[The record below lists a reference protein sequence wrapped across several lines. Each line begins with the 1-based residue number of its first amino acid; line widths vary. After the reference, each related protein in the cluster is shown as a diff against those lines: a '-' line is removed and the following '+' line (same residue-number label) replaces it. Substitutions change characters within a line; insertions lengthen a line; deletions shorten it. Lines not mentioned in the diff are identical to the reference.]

1 MRHIKQLMLITA
13 LITIGL
19 YKVNAQDVSIN
30 ILNQP
35 AAVSKG
41 SMLGRVT
48 VDICNND
55 GGSRSA
61 AIGKLQPVIS
71 FPNLITGS
79 SVVTVTTTGWSVIS
93 NDGQTI
99 RLQNSTAI
107 APGECSQIV
116 LGYTGVSV
124 GGPLPVLGTLQF
136 NGLPTFGNLPGNDI
150 STTSITVFLDTD
162 GDTIAD
168 TIDLDDDNDGILD
181 VFEDAQFSAD
191 LDGDGVPNSLDL
203 DSDNDG
209 INDVIEA
216 GGVDAD
222 NDGIADGTVGLTG
235 IPTSANQIT
244 GTVPPDSD
252 LDTRTNP
259 YDLDSDNDGI
269 NDIIESGNPAL
280 IDANGDGIVDG
291 TDPDGDGIVGAAD
304 GSSSRGDSS
313 DPTPINTDG
322 TGLPDYLDTDSDEDG
337 LSDLL
342 ESGIASAA
350 TLDLNRDGRVDL
362 ITDLDGDGIVT
373 PVDGSASY
381 GDANN
386 PTLPD
391 SNTNGIPDYRE
402 ANPDI
407 DGDGVTNAQEISDG
421 TDYANGCDYNPSN
434 QVLANTSTTWRN
446 SDCDGDGVTNYKE
459 ATGTDNNAT
468 TTGDNTNPLDGC
480 SYNAVDQVLGS
491 TSPEWK
497 LQDCDKDGNLNGTDL
512 HPQVATAL
520 DDSLVAIYGSLGTVN
535 VLLNDDFLVGVTTT
549 VTRTGGTAAGTAVF
563 APATGILSYTP
574 TFAERGTTVTVTY
587 QVCNIA
593 TVPNVCANAIVN
605 ITVPVDTDADGVPDT
620 DDLDDDND
628 GILDTVESAQL
639 SADTDGDG
647 IPNRLD
653 LDSDNDGINDVDE
666 ANGIDLDGDGMADGI
681 ISVLG
686 IPTTAG
692 TGLLLTLLDVDG
704 DSKPNPYDLDSDND
718 GFYDLIEGGLN
729 PSLDIDNNGIVDCST
744 NCDPDGDGI
753 LTPVDGLPNVWKDAL
768 LPDLTPTTEINSLEF
783 STAGTSRDF
792 VVNVFEI
799 NNKPNVSGSTIVLR
813 VAKISGFTITYSSTS
828 GNSDVFVG
836 GTANSNS
843 DWTFTE
849 NANFITV
856 TAKPGVVIPQ
866 NGKKTIGF
874 TATRKTDVPSNTSQN
889 ITVTIIYG
897 SAGEEKVNN
906 NTVETKITAN

>member
-1 MRHIKQLMLITA
+1 MLVTA
-13 LITIGL
+13 LISGGL
-19 YKVNAQDVSIN
+19 CEVEAQDVSIN

-35 AAVSKG
+35 AAVSQG
-41 SMLGRVT
+41 STLGRVT

-55 GGSRSA
+55 GGSRNA

-71 FPNLITGS
+71 FPNLLTGT
-79 SVVTVTTTGWSVIS
+79 SVVPVTVTGWTVIS

-99 RLQNSTAI
+99 RLQNTTAI

-124 GGPLPVLGTLQF
+124 GGPLPVVGTLQF
-136 NGLPTFGNLPGNDI
+136 NGLPTFGNLPGNDL

-181 VFEDAQFSAD
+181 TVEDLQFSAD

-216 GGVDAD
+216 GGVDAN
-222 NDGIADGTVGLTG
+222 NDGIADGTSGLTG
-235 IPTSANQIT
+235 IPASANQLT
-244 GTVPPDSD
+244 GTIPPDSD
-252 LDTRTNP
+252 LDTRANP

-291 TDPDGDGIVGAAD
+291 IDPDGDGIVGTAD

-313 DPTPINTDG
+313 DPTPINTDSN
-322 TGLPDYLDTDSDEDG
+322 GLPDYLDIDSDDDG

-350 TLDLNRDGRVDL
+350 TLDVNKDGRVDV

-373 PVDGSASY
+373 LVDGSATY

-386 PTLPD
+386 PALPD

-407 DGDGVTNAQEISDG
+407 DGDGVTNAQEITDG
-421 TDYANGCDYNPSN
+421 TDYSNGCSYNPSN
-434 QVLANTSTTWRN
+434 QVLANTSSTWRN

-459 ATGTDNNAT
+459 ATGTDNNAAT
-468 TTGDNTNPLDGC
+468 TADNTNPLDGC
-480 SYNAVDQVLGS
+480 SYNAVDQILS
-491 TSPEWK
+491 NTSPSWK
-497 LQDCDKDGNLNGTDL
+497 LQDCDKDGNPNGTDP
-512 HPQVATAL
+512 HPQVPTAV
-520 DDSLVAIYGSLGTVN
+520 DDALVARYGTLSTVN
-535 VLLNDDFLVGVTTT
+535 VLLNDDFLLGLTTT
-549 VTRTGGTAAGTAVF
+549 ITQTGGTAAGTVLIT
-563 APATGILSYTP
+563 PATGILSYTP
-574 TFAERGTTVTVTY
+574 TLAERGTAVTVTY
-587 QVCNIA
+587 QVCNTSVI
-593 TVPNVCANAIVN
+593 PSVCANATVN
-605 ITVPVDTDADGVPDT
+605 ITVPADTDADGVPDV

-628 GILDTVESAQL
+628 GILDTVENAQL

-666 ANGIDLDGDGMADGI
+666 ASGIDLDGDGMADGV
-681 ISVLG
+681 ISLLG
-686 IPTTAG
+686 IPATAG
-692 TGLLLTLLDVDG
+692 SGLILTALDTDG
-704 DSKPNPYDLDSDND
+704 DNKPNPYDLDSDND
-718 GFYDLIEGGLN
+718 GFFDLIEGGLN
-729 PSLDIDNNGIVDCST
+729 PSLDADNNGIVDCST

-783 STAGTSRDF
+783 LTAGASRDF

-799 NNKPNVSGSTIVLR
+799 NNKPNVSGSTIVFR
-813 VAKISGFTITYSSTS
+813 VAKISGFTITYPSTS
-828 GNSDVFVG
+828 GTSDVFVG

-856 TAKPGVVIPQ
+856 TAKAGVVIPP
-866 NGKKTIGF
+866 NGKKTVGF

-897 SAGEEKVNN
+897 SAGEEKVSN